1 MQLIA
6 LNCTFETDIFLLA
19 IMKKILILFA
29 FLSVLSVR
37 AQSQAEWVNEQYEAM
52 TLDEK
57 IGQLFMVAAY
67 SNKNENHV
75 KDLEQLVEQQK
86 IGGVIFFQGGPNRQ
100 AKITNRLQAKANIPL
115 FVGIDAEWGLSMR
128 LDSTHA
134 YPFNM
139 TLGAIQDYNL
149 IKKVGEQMG
158 EQANRMHVNFM
169 FGPVVDINTNPKNP
183 IIGVRSYGENKEQVA
198 LHATALTNGLQQK
211 GVLATAKH
219 FPGHG
224 DTSADSHHTLPYLS
238 FSRERLTETELY
250 PFRELIKSGL
260 ASIMVA
266 HLEVKALEP
275 QKGLPT
281 SLSYKTITELLRN
294 DMQFDGLIFTDAL
307 NMKGVTQYKS
317 PGDVDLE
324 AFKAGN
330 DILLFSEN
338 VPLAIQKIKQAIK
351 SGDISEAR
359 LEESVKR
366 ILRYKYPIVVQN
378 STNIDLQ
385 NLYQD
390 LNQSAYK
397 ELNKKLYQAA
407 LTWGKKPASFFN
419 DAEKIAYI
427 KLGDDV
433 NTDFVHALEQRANV
447 TSFYLSSVEN
457 PQQLAQFD
465 RVIVGF
471 HKADNAWKNHNFT
484 ANELKFI
491 QKIIKVKP
499 TTLVAFTKPYSLLS
513 IDDFSLFDGVLLAYQ
528 NNKYAHEAAAEALF
542 GEIEAKGK
550 MPVNIPNL
558 TQWINDKSNIATA
571 TKKND
576 KEEPYITELHDL
588 SPQKLQNLT
597 YSTPEKE
604 GLNREKLQEIDQI
617 AQRAINYGY
626 TPGCQ
631 ILVARHGKIVYQK
644 TFGKQTDDYPSI
656 KATDETIYDLAS
668 LTKILSTLPMVMK
681 MYKDGALKFDQTL
694 GQWLPVFKNT
704 DKANITIKQ
713 MLLHESGLAAWIPFY
728 RYTLIDGYPDE
739 KLYHSQYSPDFPVQ
753 VSEHLYLSKDYHKE
767 MMKQIVES
775 PLGEQKYRYSDLNF
789 ILLKEIVE
797 KHYRRPIDQLVEQY
811 FYEPIGTR
819 LTFRPLEKVDEH
831 FIAPSEK
838 DVYFRHDIIHGYVHD
853 MGAAMMGGV
862 AGHAGLFGNAEDV
875 FKMMQFYLDGGK
887 ANGKQIL
894 SEKIIH
900 DFNHCYSCEKGS
912 RRGAGFDKP
921 QLPGDPG
928 PTCGCASPN
937 SFGHT
942 GFTGG
947 IAWADPDYDL
957 IYVFLSNRTYPSAD
971 ENRLS
976 KGGTR
981 EDIQQ
986 VIYDAIED

>member
-1 MQLIA
+1 M
-6 LNCTFETDIFLLA
+6 N
-19 IMKKILILFA
+19 
-29 FLSVLSVR
+29 
-37 AQSQAEWVNEQYEAM
+37 AQSQTEWVNQQYEAM

-67 SNKNENHV
+67 SNKNEKHIQE
-75 KDLEQLVEQQK
+75 LEELVEQQK
-86 IGGVIFFQGGPNRQ
+86 IGGVIFFQGGPHRQ
-100 AKITNRLQAKANIPL
+100 AEITNRLQAKSDIPL

-139 TLGAIQDYNL
+139 TLGAIQDYEL
-149 IKKVGEQMG
+149 IRQVGEQIG
-158 EQANRMHVNFM
+158 EQANRMHINFI

-183 IIGVRSYGENKEQVA
+183 IIGVRSYGEDKKQVA
-198 LHATALTNGLQQK
+198 MHAIAFKNGLQQK

-238 FSRERLTETELY
+238 FSRERLNEMELY
-250 PFRELIKSGL
+250 PYRELIKSGL
-260 ASIMVA
+260 SSVMVA

-275 QKGLPT
+275 KKGLPT

-294 DMQFDGLIFTDAL
+294 ELNFDGLIFTDAL

-317 PGDVDLE
+317 PGEADLE

-338 VPLAIQKIKQAIK
+338 VPLAIQKIKEEVE
-351 SGDISEAR
+351 SGAISEQR

-366 ILRYKYPIVVQN
+366 ILNFKYPIAAQN
-378 STNIDLQ
+378 STAI
-385 NLYQD
+385 NLKNLNQD
-390 LNQSAYK
+390 LNKQTYEDLNKVLFQSA
-397 ELNKKLYQAA
+397 LS
-407 LTWGKKPASFFN
+407 WGKKPSSFLN
-419 DAEKIAYI
+419 ESEKIAYV

-433 NTDFVHALEQRANV
+433 NTNFVYALEQRANV
-447 TSFYLSSVEN
+447 TSFYLSSIDN
-457 PQQLAQFD
+457 PQQLKEYD
-465 RVIVGF
+465 KIVLGF
-471 HKADNAWKNHNFT
+471 HKADNAWKNHDFT

-491 QKIIKVKP
+491 QQIAIVKP

-513 IDDFSLFDGVLLAYQ
+513 IDNFSHLDGVLLAYQ
-528 NNKYAHEAAAEALF
+528 NNKYAHEAAAEILF

-550 MPVNIPNL
+550 IPVTIPKL
-558 TQWINDKSNIATA
+558 EKWTDDTFEKKTYDNDYKSELI
-571 TKKND
+571 
-576 KEEPYITELHDL
+576 KEDEPYIAELHDL
-588 SPQKLQNLT
+588 SPKKLQNLS

-604 GLNREKLQEIDQI
+604 GLSRVKLQEIDQV
-617 AQRAINYGY
+617 AQRAVDYGY

-631 ILVARHGKIVYQK
+631 VLVARNGKVVYQK
-644 TFGKQTDDYPSI
+644 AFGEQTDDYPSI
-656 KATDETIYDLAS
+656 DITNETIYDLAS

-681 MYKDGALKFDQTL
+681 MYNDGVLKFDQTL
-694 GQWLPVFKNT
+694 GQWLPEFKNT

-728 RYTLIDGYPDE
+728 KHTLVDGQPDE
-739 KLYHSQYSPDFPVQ
+739 KLYHSQYSPDFPIQ
-753 VSEHLYLSKDYHKE
+753 VAEHLYLSKNYRKE

-775 PLGEQKYRYSDLNF
+775 SLGTKKYRYSDLNF

-797 KHYRRPIDQLVEQY
+797 KHYRKPIDQLVEQY

-819 LTFRPLEKVDEH
+819 LTFNPLRKVDIH
-831 FIAPSEK
+831 YIAPSEK
-838 DVYFRHDIIHGYVHD
+838 DNYFRHTEVHGYVHD

-894 SEKIIH
+894 SAKTLQ
-900 DFNHCYSCEKGS
+900 DFNHCYSCQKGS

-921 QLPGDPG
+921 QLPGDKG
-928 PTCGCASPN
+928 PTCGCASPK

-942 GFTGG
+942 GFTGT
-947 IAWADPDYDL
+947 IAWADPDYNL
-957 IYVFLSNRTYPSAD
+957 VYIFLSNRTYPHAD

-976 KGGTR
+976 KAGTR

-986 VIYDAIED
+986 IIYDAIIK